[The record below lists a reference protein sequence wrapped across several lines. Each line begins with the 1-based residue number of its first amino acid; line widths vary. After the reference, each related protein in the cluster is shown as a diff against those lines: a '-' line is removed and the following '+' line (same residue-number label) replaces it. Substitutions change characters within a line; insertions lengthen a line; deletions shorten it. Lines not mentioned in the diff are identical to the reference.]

1 MFCDHVEVH
10 LTNFELSLRIRH
22 SNTKVMNF
30 TTLRE
35 NSENQKIVSQQD
47 TKSTGIK
54 EQKFKRQQGARRT
67 ANQ

>member
-1 MFCDHVEVH
+1 
-10 LTNFELSLRIRH
+10 
-22 SNTKVMNF
+22 MNF

-54 EQKFKRQQGARRT
+54 EQKIERQWGVRRT
-67 ANQ
+67 ANP